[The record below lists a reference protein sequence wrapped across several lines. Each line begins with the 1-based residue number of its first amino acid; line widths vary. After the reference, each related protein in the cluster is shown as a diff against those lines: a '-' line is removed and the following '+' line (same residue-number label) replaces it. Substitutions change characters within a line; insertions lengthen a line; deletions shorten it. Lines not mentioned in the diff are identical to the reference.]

1 MDNIKVKPEEFN
13 RIVLNK
19 HHKEML
25 TAIKSIKIPEPKDES
40 ELIGRLNSA
49 VELLTKKLEV
59 LQSPKIV
66 VEKTEVNQKETVN
79 LLKELIV
86 EIKALKPEKK
96 EYTFEIVRD
105 DFGHIKSVN
114 VKQ

>member
-1 MDNIKVKPEEFN
+1 MDSEEIDKDEFEL
-13 RIVLNK
+13 IMMNK

-25 TAIKSIKIPEPKDES
+25 TAIKSIKIPEPKDET

-59 LQSPKIV
+59 LQSPKITV
-66 VEKTEVNQKETVN
+66 QKTEINQKEVVN
-79 LLKELIV
+79 LLQELITKIETFNV
-86 EIKALKPEKK
+86 KK

>member
-1 MDNIKVKPEEFN
+1 MDSEEIDKDEFEL
-13 RIVLNK
+13 IMMNK

-59 LQSPKIV
+59 LQSPKITV
-66 VEKTEVNQKETVN
+66 QKTEINQKEVVN
-79 LLKELIV
+79 LLQELITKIETFNV
-86 EIKALKPEKK
+86 KK
-96 EYTFEIVRD
+96 EYTFDVERD
-105 DFGHIKSVN
+105 DYGTIKQVK
-114 VKQ
+114 VKQI

>member
-1 MDNIKVKPEEFN
+1 MDSEEIDKDEFEL
-13 RIVLNK
+13 IMMNK
-19 HHKEML
+19 HHKEVL

-59 LQSPKIV
+59 LQSPKITV
-66 VEKTEVNQKETVN
+66 QKTEINQKEVVN
-79 LLKELIV
+79 LLQELITKIETFNV
-86 EIKALKPEKK
+86 KK

>member
-1 MDNIKVKPEEFN
+1 
-13 RIVLNK
+13 
-19 HHKEML
+19 
-25 TAIKSIKIPEPKDES
+25 
-40 ELIGRLNSA
+40 LNSA

-59 LQSPKIV
+59 LQSPKITV
-66 VEKTEVNQKETVN
+66 QKTEINQKEVVN
-79 LLKELIV
+79 LLQELITKIETFNV
-86 EIKALKPEKK
+86 KK